1 MMVFI
6 NKVNNYMFRPK
17 AAIFRLS
24 QLQFCSK
31 SFIYMSIS
39 LSNIDIYMT
48 LFEQDCDCDNL
59 KMAALGRNV
68 QLFTSLINTII

>member
-24 QLQFCSK
+24 QLQFSSK
-31 SFIYMSIS
+31 SVIYMSI
-39 LSNIDIYMT
+39 LHMT
-48 LFEQDCDCDNL
+48 LFEQNCNCDNL
-59 KMAALGRNV
+59 KMAALGRNM
-68 QLFTSLINTII
+68 